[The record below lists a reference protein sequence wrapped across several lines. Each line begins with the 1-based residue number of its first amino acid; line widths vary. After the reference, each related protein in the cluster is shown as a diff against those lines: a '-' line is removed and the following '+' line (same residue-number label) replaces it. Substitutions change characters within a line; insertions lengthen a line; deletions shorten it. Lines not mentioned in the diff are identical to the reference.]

1 MAFDVSMMAEHKD
14 SNFFLVPQIE
24 RVVKETRSET
34 NSTNEKLC
42 ESLEQEIIQLKEGF
56 LMQHESKST
65 TTKLQKIET
74 MREHEKS
81 IERRV
86 WIILTTIFLL
96 IISVPM
102 LMTNQ
107 NESQQLQLLE
117 MTDINETNGLTDIA
131 VKSSNG
137 IQQSNELAEIRQQ
150 YDGMILKLRSQLIE
164 EATSLVTIKEECI
177 SLQKT
182 LDMKLANNED
192 LNLTIISLETEAKE
206 QTIKSNELIELLKVG
221 AKDEMDR
228 TVFLEHFNQDMKEE
242 RVRMTIVQKE
252 RDELM
257 ANKEFSDKSSFD
269 AQRKGR
275 DQSTSAITVKNYN
288 DIQYAN
294 DLSEMKSHHDGQIIK
309 LRSQLKDDTVSMALI
324 KDQYT
329 ILQHSVDE
337 MEAAKIVSDHQIS
350 FLKNKIESHK
360 KEITEFKD
368 FKTSVEIRQSSLQK
382 TYNNLIHTKKIAD
395 ARIVTLE
402 NQVEKDTKA
411 SVHLAERR
419 ATADGRLQR
428 LESQLEAA
436 SAMIQKQSLTLQKTI
451 ERMAEDKKVSESSIS
466 KLESQIVSSDE
477 RYDMI
482 RSERDNLL
490 SLNSGLNNHITTLHN
505 RTEEKLRKDSV
516 HLQGILEA
524 QKIKDLQIISDLQ
537 FLSPKRSGDAN
548 EGGESTTED
557 LQIQVGYL
565 EEKRN
570 SLRMKA
576 SQASRDHSTSVSA
589 CNMNEDDEHND
600 DVGERNGVTGK
611 EREVEVTSNEIEDD
625 DFRDRFS
632 DFYSSEDSYGEE
644 EEDEDLLS

>member
-1 MAFDVSMMAEHKD
+1 MFKLTPTMISIWIFLLMIGLQKTESKIHERKVIMAFDVSMMAEHKD

-368 FKTSVEIRQSSLQK
+368 FKTSVEIRQSSLQVI
-382 TYNNLIHTKKIAD
+382 LSSGC
-395 ARIVTLE
+395 
-402 NQVEKDTKA
+402 
-411 SVHLAERR
+411 SVIS
-419 ATADGRLQR
+419 TAFYYFCGYF
-428 LESQLEAA
+428 
-436 SAMIQKQSLTLQKTI
+436 SLL
-451 ERMAEDKKVSESSIS
+451 MPYW
-466 KLESQIVSSDE
+466 L
-477 RYDMI
+477 
-482 RSERDNLL
+482 
-490 SLNSGLNNHITTLHN
+490 
-505 RTEEKLRKDSV
+505 
-516 HLQGILEA
+516 
-524 QKIKDLQIISDLQ
+524 
-537 FLSPKRSGDAN
+537 
-548 EGGESTTED
+548 
-557 LQIQVGYL
+557 
-565 EEKRN
+565 
-570 SLRMKA
+570 
-576 SQASRDHSTSVSA
+576 
-589 CNMNEDDEHND
+589 
-600 DVGERNGVTGK
+600 
-611 EREVEVTSNEIEDD
+611 
-625 DFRDRFS
+625 
-632 DFYSSEDSYGEE
+632 
-644 EEDEDLLS
+644 